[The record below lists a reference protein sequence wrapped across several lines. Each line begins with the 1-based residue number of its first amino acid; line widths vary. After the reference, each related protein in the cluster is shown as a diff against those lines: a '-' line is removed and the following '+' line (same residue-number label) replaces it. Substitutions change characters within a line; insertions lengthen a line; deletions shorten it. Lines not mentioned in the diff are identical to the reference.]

1 MNDPFSTNRM
11 IALRVPLLL
20 AMVTAVILGL
30 ASLRPV
36 LAAGQENNEASAEQT
51 TPQKTAV
58 FTHTAKT
65 APTAISPIFT
75 PEVQAWSADITRWAA
90 QFNLNPNHVALIMQI
105 ESCGWAQ
112 AVSGAGAQGLF
123 QVMPFHFADG
133 ENMLDPDTNARRGL
147 AYFAEGIAQF
157 GDPALAFAGYNGG
170 HGTAVS
176 PPATWPEETKR
187 YHQWASG
194 ILRDLDAGLT
204 QSPTIQAWLAA
215 GGDALCQK
223 AAASLHRP

>member
-1 MNDPFSTNRM
+1 MNNHFSTSRAM
-11 IALRVPLLL
+11 ALRVPLLL

-36 LAAGQENNEASAEQT
+36 LAAGQDNAGQEWPA
-51 TPQKTAV
+51 PQKTGV
-58 FTHTAKT
+58 FTHTAK
-65 APTAISPIFT
+65 AIPPVISPIFT
-75 PEVQAWSADITRWAA
+75 PEVQAWSADIIRWAA

-123 QVMPFHFADG
+123 QVMPFHFAEG
-133 ENMLDPDTNARRGL
+133 ENMLDPDINARRGL
-147 AYFAEGIAQF
+147 TYFAEGLSQL

-187 YHQWASG
+187 YHQWALG
-194 ILRDLDAGLT
+194 ILNDLGAGLT

-215 GGDALCQK
+215 GGDSLCQK
-223 AAASLHRP
+223 AAAALRSP